1 AVVVVMGDIDATQT
15 LGWIRKYFGAIPS
28 VKVPPIPDIS
38 EPRQEKEKRSTRVDP
53 LANRPALAL
62 GYHHPKRNTPEYYAM
77 GLIDQLLLQGQD
89 SRLHEAIVQ
98 QRGLAGSV
106 AGG

>member
-1 AVVVVMGDIDATQT
+1 
-15 LGWIRKYFGAIPS
+15 
-28 VKVPPIPDIS
+28 
-38 EPRQEKEKRSTRVDP
+38 KRSTRVDP

-106 AGG
+106 AGGANVGLGSMFDVNGPMLWTVYLIHDTDKPADDIVKVID